1 MKSFLQR
8 DTPGLLYII
17 ILNSHVGAHN
27 PDENFSY
34 MTMLIFKNVN
44 TSENHEI
51 IHLTPHTVFRDSK
64 DLATTKFST
73 PYFKMN
79 ERKKEKK

>member
-1 MKSFLQR
+1 M
-8 DTPGLLYII
+8 I
-17 ILNSHVGAHN
+17 ILNTHVGAHN

-44 TSENHEI
+44 TSADNEI
-51 IHLTPHTVFRDSK
+51 IHLTHHTIFRDSN

-79 ERKKEKK
+79 ERKNEKKMNEWISCELCLQS